1 MTPMAAAV
9 RGASIQRMNTP
20 SPSQSSLDVMHRYV
34 AAMRSGDRRTAY
46 AFFAEDMVFHI
57 PGRSRFAG
65 TRRGREGAID
75 YIESAVA
82 LAHHGEVEVELVDV
96 LAGSDRIDAVVDG
109 LRGLGASIEGT
120 PDGFVVQGTGGLRG
134 GVIESHGD
142 HRLAMLGAVAGLASE
157 EGVRVIGMD
166 ASNVSYPQ
174 FLEHLG
180 TLA

>member
-96 LAGSDRIDAVVDG
+96 LAGSDRIALIVRERFRRAEGDVEIHRANVYRI
-109 LRGLGASIEGT
+109 RGAEIVEIRIFEANQYEADEL
-120 PDGFVVQGTGGLRG
+120 
-134 GVIESHGD
+134 
-142 HRLAMLGAVAGLASE
+142 LAG
-157 EGVRVIGMD
+157 
-166 ASNVSYPQ
+166 
-174 FLEHLG
+174 
-180 TLA
+180 